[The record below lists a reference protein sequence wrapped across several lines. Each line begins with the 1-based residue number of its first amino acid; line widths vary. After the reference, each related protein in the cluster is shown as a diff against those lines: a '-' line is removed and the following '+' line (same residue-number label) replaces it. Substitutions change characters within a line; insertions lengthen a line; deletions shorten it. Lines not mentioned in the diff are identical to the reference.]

1 MTSVAVI
8 GTGHWGRNLLRNF
21 ATLGALAAFHDSDP
35 ANFEAARQAYPA
47 ARACS
52 DFDAILADPAIEAVV
67 IATPAATHGAL
78 ARKALHAGKHVFVE
92 KPLCLDLAEGR
103 ELEALATSSGHTLMV
118 GHLLLYHPAFIA
130 LQAFVA
136 DGRIGTLRYI
146 YSNRT
151 SLGRIRREENAF
163 WSFAPHDLSM
173 ILALVHDMP
182 TQVVCAGS
190 GWLLPHV
197 ADTTLTHLTFAQNVQ
212 AHVFVSWLHPY
223 KEHRMVAV
231 GSEGMVVFDDVLQG
245 AQKLAFYQHKVG
257 WDGDLPSVDRAAAQ
271 PIPYETD
278 EPLARECRHFLDCL
292 RTGATPRTDA
302 AQARQVLSVLDA
314 GQRSLMAGGRPTVPN
329 WEAGR

>member
-1 MTSVAVI
+1 MTAVAVI
-8 GTGHWGRNLLRNF
+8 GAGHWGRNLLRNF
-21 ATLGALAAFHDSDP
+21 AALEALAGFHDSDP
-35 ANFEAARQAYPA
+35 ANLEAARQSYPTARAYPDFA
-47 ARACS
+47 AV
-52 DFDAILADPAIEAVV
+52 LADPTIEAVV

-78 ARKALHAGKHVFVE
+78 AQQALRARKHVFVE
-92 KPLCLDLAEGR
+92 KPLCLDLSEGR
-103 ELEALATSSGHTLMV
+103 EIEALAKSTNRTLMV

-136 DGRIGTLRYI
+136 QGRIGTLRYI

-197 ADTTLTHLTFAQNVQ
+197 ADTTLTHLTFPKNVQ

-245 AQKLAFYQHKVG
+245 PQKLAFYQHKVG
-257 WDGDLPSVDRAAAQ
+257 WDGELPSVDRAAAQ
-271 PIPYETD
+271 PIPYEAD
-278 EPLARECRHFLDCL
+278 EPLARECRHFLECL
-292 RTGATPRTDA
+292 RTGATPRSDA

-314 GQRSLMAGGRPTVPN
+314 GQRSLMAGGQPMVPT
-329 WEAGR
+329 WETGR